1 MSYIKISTSAILT
14 MWSAN
19 SFAAGQGGGLRSAYW
34 VSSLLSYIQD
44 SIPNFQ
50 DDVFCYSG
58 VSGGSLGM
66 AVSSQLFSQP
76 KPTQSMRF
84 LSEKVLSKDFLSPVT
99 SWLVYTDILQKF
111 IPIPIY
117 DFDRARALEYSWEAS
132 WKKELNN
139 DDAFSSGFLTL
150 KDRKKEHMPMV
161 LFNATHAENGSR
173 ILISNVKTTE
183 EVFHDSQ
190 DLFDI
195 IGHDIP
201 LSTAVGI
208 SARFPFLT
216 PPARV
221 FNADN
226 SLFGNVVDGGYF
238 ENSGGTTLI
247 ELYIK
252 LKEIA
257 TKQRYK
263 VNFNII
269 LIKNSI
275 SIEMKEPIRGMAES
289 FAPLAAF
296 TNVWY
301 KSGAFSVISSE
312 KFLMQ
317 HSDKLISINLKR
329 TNEMNIPLGWYLSHR
344 ARKIMDDQVPT
355 AAQVILNHYDN

>member
-1 MSYIKISTSAILT
+1 M
-14 MWSAN
+14 
-19 SFAAGQGGGLRSAYW
+19 
-34 VSSLLSYIQD
+34 
-44 SIPNFQ
+44 
-50 DDVFCYSG
+50 
-58 VSGGSLGM
+58 
-66 AVSSQLFSQP
+66 
-76 KPTQSMRF
+76 
-84 LSEKVLSKDFLSPVT
+84 
-99 SWLVYTDILQKF
+99 
-111 IPIPIY
+111 
-117 DFDRARALEYSWEAS
+117 
-132 WKKELNN
+132 
-139 DDAFSSGFLTL
+139 
-150 KDRKKEHMPMV
+150 
-161 LFNATHAENGSR
+161 
-173 ILISNVKTTE
+173 
-183 EVFHDSQ
+183 
-190 DLFDI
+190 
-195 IGHDIP
+195 
-201 LSTAVGI
+201 GI

-257 TKQRYK
+257 TQQRYK

-344 ARKIMDDQVPT
+344 ARKIMDDQVPS